1 MYFDHER
8 LQAYQSSLQFVRW
21 SEPVLEKLP
30 KSAAVY
36 SQLDRARTSIPL
48 NIAEGNAKF
57 TPLDKCKYFDTAHG
71 STVGCA
77 ACLDLLVIKQVLTEA
92 ELDEG
97 KNLLSEVVGLL
108 VGLIKSRQPDRFRSA
123 PSRRTFSRTTS
134 SCVVKSP
141 RLNGSLPSIMSR
153 ATLLWA
159 PSW

>member
-1 MYFDHER
+1 MKIHFDHER

-57 TPLDKCKYFDTAHG
+57 TPPDKCKYFDIAHG
-71 STVGCA
+71 SVLECA
-77 ACLDLLVIKQVLTEA
+77 ACLDLLFIKQVLTEA

-97 KNLLSEVVGLL
+97 KRLLSETVGLL
-108 VGLIKSRQPDRFRSA
+108 VGLIKSKFPDRFSLREE
-123 PSRRTFSRTTS
+123 PVEYRVGEGRGR
-134 SCVVKSP
+134 KSKS
-141 RLNGSLPSIMSR
+141 GSVSL
-153 ATLLWA
+153 
-159 PSW
+159 